1 MKIQY
6 TNCKNKNT
14 KFSIEENTN
23 LKHKYSFT
31 ITFGKKTINFMEK
44 FKSLVE
50 VLDKLGLIVEV
61 DAICGKNRKEGTYHK
76 VSNIWHFHGIIQSNK
91 KIDNKIL
98 NKINTN
104 PMTMYMDKLEEVEN
118 MERWINYCNEY
129 HTIGQI
135 FKGRN

>member
-31 ITFGKKTINFMEK
+31 ITFGKKEVNFMEK

-50 VLDKLGLIVEV
+50 VLDKIGLIVEV

-76 VSNIWHFHGIIQSNK
+76 ISNIWHFHGIIQSNK
-91 KIDNKIL
+91 KIQLKDFHAL
-98 NKINTN
+98 NKTEHILLIKELDTKV
-104 PMTMYMDKLEEVEN
+104 YEEN
-118 MERWINYCNEY
+118 FINYCNEY
-129 HTIGQI
+129 HTIGHI
-135 FKGRN
+135 FKVE